1 MRSSVSVFMWDQVI
15 VRLSILIDTMSG
27 SITIMVSFDDHEATF
42 SVQDTGIGI
51 PAAGEESMRVEDCH
65 TADASL

>member
-1 MRSSVSVFMWDQVI
+1 MRSSVSVFMWNQVI
-15 VRLSILIDTMSG
+15 VRLSILLDTMSG
-27 SITIMVSFDDHEATF
+27 SITIMVSFNDHAATF